1 MKIALMCCC
10 VLTLLAVAGCAVK
23 PGTRVERHGDEIIV
37 AGQLFR
43 IGTPVVLWTDPGGY
57 DAYRVERRFAPLDEA
72 GWEASKDVLNSP
84 NRYNL
89 RKEGLSPEEI
99 ERVRGGGW
107 TLDLLRREVDL
118 FVIHYDV
125 CGVSQRCFDV
135 LHDHRTLSVHFMLD
149 IDGTIY
155 QTLDVK
161 ERAWHAGPF
170 NSRSVGIEIANIGA
184 YPVGEDNPLGQWYG
198 TDADGRTIITPPGDL
213 AGTVRT
219 PNFVGRPSRDQPI
232 VGEIQGRAVEQYD
245 YTDEQYAALIK
256 LTAALHRVLPR
267 IELRAPRNEQGEVV
281 PRVLPDDTLAD
292 YHGLIGHYHLTEQKT
307 DPGPAFDWDRVIDG
321 AKEQLRWWR

>member
-1 MKIALMCCC
+1 MRSALFC
-10 VLTLLAVAGCAVK
+10 LILAVGLSGCAVK
-23 PGTRVERHGDEIIV
+23 PGTRVERHGDEIMV

-57 DAYRVERRFAPLDEA
+57 DAYRVKRRFVPLEEA
-72 GWEASKDVLNSP
+72 GWEASQDALDSP

-89 RKEGLSPEEI
+89 RKEGLSEAEI

-107 TLDLLRREVDL
+107 DLDLLQREVDL
-118 FVIHYDV
+118 FVIHYDA
-125 CGVSQRCFDV
+125 CGVSRRCFEV
-135 LHDHRTLSVHFMLD
+135 LHDQRTLSAHFLLD

-184 YPVGEDNPLGQWYG
+184 YPAGGDNPLDRWYG
-198 TDADGRTIITPPGDL
+198 RDGRGRTILTPPGDL
-213 AGTVRT
+213 ASTVRT
-219 PNFVGRPSRDQPI
+219 PNFVGRPSRNGLI
-232 VGEIQGRAVEQYD
+232 VADIQGRPVEQHD
-245 YTDEQYAALIK
+245 YTDEQYETLIK

-267 IELRAPRNEQGEVV
+267 IELRAPRDENGQVI
-281 PRVLPDDTLAD
+281 PRVLPHDTLAS
-292 YHGLIGHYHLTEQKT
+292 YHGLIGHYHLTDAKT

-321 AKEQLRWWR
+321 AKDELRW